1 VAIWCCTPGAG
12 KLWTFKIS
20 LEIPLAQIAEIRAY
34 STIAHGWGHGI
45 RMAGTS
51 LAGVLTATTF
61 YQDGRRVFRDVHDLQ
76 NTVVIGLNDERYN
89 EPIVEVAD
97 PKAAVELVTAA
108 LL

>member
-20 LEIPLAQIAEIRAY
+20 LEIPLAQIAEIRAD